1 MTIRISNISSDVN
14 EVEFLDLLKKYGKI
28 SNFRMIEDR
37 YTEKSLAIVYVD
49 VLDEKMAKRAIQELN
64 ELVFSGEKIHS
75 IMANLN

>member
-1 MTIRISNISSDVN
+1 MKIRISNISSDVN

-64 ELVFSGEKIHS
+64 KLVFSGEKIHS